1 METTPSINDY
11 NNNNKENILSAES
24 QRMIQ
29 LKTIKNFTK
38 RDKNL
43 ENALFGCKLKF
54 TEQHNSLRSSLSMKI
69 KQNLQRIQT
78 ESGSGVIGNDE
89 SRDSIGK
96 SNDNMLRSISNRQ
109 LSM

>member
-1 METTPSINDY
+1 MMETTPSINDY

-54 TEQHNSLRSSLSMKI
+54 TE
-69 KQNLQRIQT
+69 
-78 ESGSGVIGNDE
+78 
-89 SRDSIGK
+89 
-96 SNDNMLRSISNRQ
+96 
-109 LSM
+109 

>member
-1 METTPSINDY
+1 MMETTPSINDY

-69 KQNLQRIQT
+69 K
-78 ESGSGVIGNDE
+78 
-89 SRDSIGK
+89 
-96 SNDNMLRSISNRQ
+96 
-109 LSM
+109 